1 MRKMSIS
8 FFCPC
13 YNDAGSI
20 ASMVVLMDKVAR
32 TITDDYELIVIDDG
46 SSDPSRLILRELEQR
61 YPRLRL
67 IFHEK
72 NKGYGGALQAG
83 FYAAKKE
90 FIFYTDGDFQ
100 YDVMEMPKLVALMN
114 DDIDIVNGYKISRSD
129 PLNRI
134 IIGYVYQY
142 FMKFVFQFKIR
153 DVDCD
158 FRLMR
163 RKIFDGLDLKYNSGV
178 VCVEMIRKMQDKGV
192 RFAEVPVSHYHRVYG
207 RSQFFNFV
215 RLYHVARD
223 LSKLW
228 WQLIGSKAFAAKKN
242 GR

>member
-1 MRKMSIS
+1 MKKMSLS
-8 FFCPC
+8 CFCPC

-32 TITDDYELIVIDDG
+32 SVTDDYEIIVIDDG
-46 SSDPSRLILRELEQR
+46 SIDTSRMILRELESR
-61 YPRLRL
+61 YPKLRL

-83 FYAAKKE
+83 FYGARKE

-100 YDVMEMPKLVALMN
+100 YDITEMPKLAALMN
-114 DDIDIVNGYKISRSD
+114 DSVDVVNGFKIMRSD

-134 IIGYVYQY
+134 VIGYVYQY
-142 FMKFVFQFKIR
+142 VMKRLFRFQIR

-163 RKIFDGLDLKYNSGV
+163 RKVFEGLDLKYQSGV
-178 VCVEMIRKMQDKGV
+178 VCVEMIRKMQDRGV
-192 RFAEVPVSHYHRVYG
+192 RFAEVGVSHYHRVYG
-207 RSQFFNFV
+207 RSQFFNV
-215 RLYHVARD
+215 RRVFHVGRD
-223 LSKLW
+223 LLRLW
-228 WQLIGSKAFAAKKN
+228 WDLVVMKK
-242 GR
+242 GA